1 MASSQT
7 IRDFILISEFC
18 EVEGPRC
25 VLTIP
30 AVLPHLNNNENFNL
44 DEFLLYIM
52 TTDYQNFPGEKLD
65 EISDVPC
72 IRTNIIQNFHAILHY
87 FTLKDSQA
95 RGGVRPSCIAY
106 ITQNQTKLY
115 RLKNEIL
122 NVLNMSAQILKNA
135 NMRWMGSLGQDV
147 GVQENNTITSLLDK
161 WNHLTQP
168 EPELG
173 DQEKKL
179 KPWHLLCP
187 IGISIVISGLIFVY
201 KITCRPLE
209 DQILDPKVICSTYDL
224 FTNVNPDNV
233 DFKAVMSQ
241 LNSFIL

>member
-1 MASSQT
+1 M
-7 IRDFILISEFC
+7 
-18 EVEGPRC
+18 
-25 VLTIP
+25 
-30 AVLPHLNNNENFNL
+30 
-44 DEFLLYIM
+44 
-52 TTDYQNFPGEKLD
+52 D

-135 NMRWMGSLGQDV
+135 NMRWMRSLGQDV
-147 GVQENNTITSLLDK
+147 GVQVNYSCCTFTSHKYYFFLHQQENNTITSLLDK

-168 EPELG
+168 ESEIG

-187 IGISIVISGLIFVY
+187 VGISIVISGLLFVY
-201 KITCRPLE
+201 KISCRSLE

-224 FTNVNPDNV
+224 FTNVNPDDV

-241 LNSFIL
+241 FNSFIL